1 MIPCCCISFFLTL
14 FFVKGTSLKREDD
27 EKLQE
32 EGKQWAAQHKTRDRL
47 IFKGKKGGE
56 DGEIVTDPNRPMS
69 SKTNSAGVD
78 TTAKVGSIMSQ
89 R

>member
-32 EGKQWAAQHKTRDRL
+32 EGKQWAARHRTRDRL
-47 IFKGKKGGE
+47 NFKGKKAEENGE
-56 DGEIVTDPNRPMS
+56 VFSNPNRPMS
-69 SKTNSAGVD
+69 SETNSAEMDATV
-78 TTAKVGSIMSQ
+78 KVESVMPQ
-89 R
+89 Q